1 MNVPDLEIVGLNSCT
16 NGRSCSLH
24 PICGKSVV
32 VGDVL
37 RLVECIVTINNNTET
52 AIKCVKVVDG
62 VDTCTVAYV
71 PRVVAK
77 LEHVQ
82 DHLNKFVQVVE
93 LYGEAENSFKW
104 SKSHRNLGMASC
116 ALLRDEYGRNI

>member
-1 MNVPDLEIVGLNSCT
+1 M
-16 NGRSCSLH
+16 
-24 PICGKSVV
+24 

-37 RLVECIVTINNNTET
+37 CLVECVVTIDNKTES
-52 AIKCVKVVDG
+52 AVKCVKVVDD

-71 PRVVAK
+71 PRLIAK

-82 DHLNKFVQVVE
+82 GHLNKFVQVVE
-93 LYGEAENSFKW
+93 LYGEADNSFKR

-116 ALLRDEYGRNI
+116 ALLHDENGRNI